1 MREPEEAIYESIVA
15 ACSRHTPRSR
25 AEIDRAVRDDYG
37 ELGGRRLLRYIRS
50 LVGAGILVRIPFGD
64 ERNEHELG
72 YPVYVLA
79 RNPTKTIADLIPV
92 QRYVCSECGMT
103 GTTRKSHP
111 EHRIATNMRWSAWCN
126 LWLRLGAEASYD
138 QVNGCRASS
147 RSPGAASRPSTRAR
161 RSRPASGSHP
171 AH

>member
-1 MREPEEAIYESIVA
+1 MREPEEAIYESLIS
-15 ACSRHTPRSR
+15 ACSRHVPRSR
-25 AEIDRAVRDDYG
+25 SEIERLVRNDYG
-37 ELGGRRLLRYIRS
+37 DLGSRRFYRYLRG
-50 LVGAGILVRIPFGD
+50 LVQAGIVVKIPFGD

-79 RNPTKTIADLIPV
+79 RNPTRTIADLIPV

-111 EHRIATNMRWSAWCN
+111 EHRIATNMRWNAWCS

-138 QVNGCRASS
+138 QVNGRRASA
-147 RSPGAASRPSTRAR
+147 RSHGAASRPSTRDR
-161 RSRPASGSHP
+161 RSRPAPGSHP